1 MESIEFDYTNF
12 DVIEE
17 YKLSEH
23 TGSYRI
29 IRYDTGYYALQSLID
44 ANNLVNPTDEERYVT
59 IVVSPIKDKI
69 IQYENKGIDLSIAY
83 GSLVIHSLM
92 DCICDADNSR
102 QGNNWNLNLYLDD
115 EGSEV
120 FTEVITRGDGE
131 TLIEQLKDFQS
142 FQREQ
147 SEKFLESYPMIQKI
161 EKLMYIS
168 VLALIFLIILFVIF
182 KGVGLLG

>member
-69 IQYENKGIDLSIAY
+69 K
-83 GSLVIHSLM
+83 V
-92 DCICDADNSR
+92 
-102 QGNNWNLNLYLDD
+102 
-115 EGSEV
+115 
-120 FTEVITRGDGE
+120 
-131 TLIEQLKDFQS
+131 LI
-142 FQREQ
+142 
-147 SEKFLESYPMIQKI
+147 
-161 EKLMYIS
+161 
-168 VLALIFLIILFVIF
+168 
-182 KGVGLLG
+182 

>member
-1 MESIEFDYTNF
+1 
-12 DVIEE
+12 
-17 YKLSEH
+17 
-23 TGSYRI
+23 
-29 IRYDTGYYALQSLID
+29 
-44 ANNLVNPTDEERYVT
+44 
-59 IVVSPIKDKI
+59 
-69 IQYENKGIDLSIAY
+69 
-83 GSLVIHSLM
+83 M